1 MGYFSYQ
8 YLVKINTFF
17 FFFTKIDRE
26 GWIITPRSNICSRY
40 RRYWCPIFIVFLE
53 PDGSRQA
60 GSSCWKPGGSFSFF
74 WFLLLSAGVRRT
86 LRDSKTKSER
96 LPGTSR
102 TTQEKAVGLRGA
114 GGGWGG
120 GSGLPRRLG
129 GPGPPPPAS
138 ASGWTPRSAAP
149 ASGSPGPSG
158 SAAPEEAASSC

>member
-17 FFFTKIDRE
+17 FFFSKIDRE

-102 TTQEKAVGLRGA
+102 TTQEKAGGSRGA

-120 GSGLPRRLG
+120 GWVRVTSPSRW
-129 GPGPPPPAS
+129 S
-138 ASGWTPRSAAP
+138 RST
-149 ASGSPGPSG
+149 
-158 SAAPEEAASSC
+158 AASFSFRLDTSVSSSSFWVSRAERFSSS